1 MYAATPR
8 RCTAPRSAALATA
21 RQALVEE
28 RHRRIGAG
36 ESVDQVAADAADR
49 ARRAFGPVE
58 KGLKDY
64 AVRT

>member
-1 MYAATPR
+1 M
-8 RCTAPRSAALATA
+8 
-21 RQALVEE
+21 EE

-36 ESVDQVAADAADR
+36 ESVDQVAADAADAADR